1 MAGAKIILEEICK
14 KIQKARLKKA
24 YVNYYNLA
32 DSLSCG
38 EQLGYYISNGLY
50 KARENLVKQ
59 HKKMKGLDPECP
71 DLNVLLADYHQ
82 N

>member
-1 MAGAKIILEEICK
+1 MARANMMLEEICK

-38 EQLGYYISNGLY
+38 EQLGHYISNSLY
-50 KARENLVKQ
+50 QARENLVKQ
-59 HKKMKGLDPECP
+59 HEKMKELDPECP
-71 DLNVLLADYHQ
+71 DLKFPLANYHQ